1 VNDISTVRYCVR
13 CGAQM
18 QLQKRFGRNRPVC
31 AACGYIHFIDP
42 KVATA
47 VLIDR
52 GGEVLLVRRVNE
64 PQQGKWSL
72 PAGFIDAGED
82 PKAAAVREVF
92 EETGLQIRVTE
103 LLDVIAGGDHPGCA
117 DIIIL
122 YRGEVEG
129 GRLTADD
136 DADEAAFFRGDAL
149 PALAFDSTQQVIEDW
164 HCKS

>member
-1 VNDISTVRYCVR
+1 VNEISTIRYCVR

-31 AACGYIHFIDP
+31 TACGFIHFIDP
-42 KVATA
+42 KVAAA

-52 GGEVLLVRRVNE
+52 GGEVLLVRRVNK

-82 PKAAAVREVF
+82 PKAAAVREVL
-92 EETGLQIRVTE
+92 EETGLQIQVTE
-103 LLDVIAGGDHPGCA
+103 LLDVIAGGGHPHGA

-122 YRGEVEG
+122 YRGEIEG
-129 GRLTADD
+129 GRITAGD
-136 DADEAAFFRGDAL
+136 DADAAAFFCCEAL
-149 PALAFDSTQQVIEDW
+149 PVLAFNSTQRVIEDW